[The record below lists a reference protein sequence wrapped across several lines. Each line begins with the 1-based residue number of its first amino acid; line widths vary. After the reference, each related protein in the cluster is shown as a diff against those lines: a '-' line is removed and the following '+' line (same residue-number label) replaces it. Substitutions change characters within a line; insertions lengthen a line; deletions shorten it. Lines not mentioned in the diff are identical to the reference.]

1 MTTESICICIIVVIL
16 IIFWFINYCV
26 STYKER
32 CDRYFY
38 TIDKYPKMK
47 RIQDNW
53 ITIRDEIPKFDINTV
68 TIARQQDE
76 WLNDKA
82 DKLYD
87 KLKDN
92 NNWIK
97 SWNDNNTWFNYPLM
111 YNNKIIGKA
120 EETCPNTIKL
130 LKSLNNIQVAG
141 YSLLV
146 PYGEINY
153 HTDSTGPTYNSMAFN
168 MKLTGKRCRLIIRD
182 KNKEYIHIH
191 IVGKAVIFN
200 SEHEHMA
207 DNNSDID
214 RVILYIDFINNI

>member
-1 MTTESICICIIVVIL
+1 MFILIVVIF
-16 IIFWFINYCV
+16 IIIILFLHYCL
-26 STYKER
+26 SYYKNKCNE
-32 CDRYFY
+32 YFF
-38 TIDKYPKMK
+38 TVNKYPKMK
-47 RIQDNW
+47 ILENNW
-53 ITIRDEIPKFDINTV
+53 KIIKNEIPYFDINTI

-82 DKLYD
+82 DELFD

-92 NNWIK
+92 DNWIK

-120 EETCPNTIKL
+120 EEICPNTIKL
-130 LKSLNNIQVAG
+130 LKKLKNIQVAG

-146 PYGEINY
+146 PYGEIDF
-153 HTDSTGPTYNSMAFN
+153 HTDSTGPSFNSMAFN

-191 IVGKAVIFN
+191 RVGKAVIFN

-207 DNNSDID
+207 DNNSDVN
-214 RVILYIDFINNI
+214 RVILYIDFKDNI